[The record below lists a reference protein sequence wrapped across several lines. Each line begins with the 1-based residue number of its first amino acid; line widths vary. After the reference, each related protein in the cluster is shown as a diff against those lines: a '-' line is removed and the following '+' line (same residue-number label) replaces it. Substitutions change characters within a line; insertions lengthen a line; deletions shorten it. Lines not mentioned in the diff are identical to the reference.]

1 MSFLDEQVSFSEAPA
16 RSWSQYQLDVF
27 AAAQQTS
34 RNLIIQAVAGS
45 GKSTTLEELSKRV
58 GDSILLAF
66 NRSIAEDLKKRG
78 LNARTFNSLGW
89 WLWKQNRPE
98 AQMDT
103 KKPWKHLEALIGKGQ
118 LYWDHGSSIV
128 RLVSIAKSMAFG
140 LDGQSVWRSEF
151 EDLIENFQFDIEP
164 ELRQEC
170 AEKALQLFMRTF
182 EDLSCYDYDDQL
194 YIPVSEGWEFPRYA
208 TLCVDEFQD
217 LNPIQHLIVGIFAKR
232 GSRIIAVGDRH
243 QSIYAFR
250 GAVTDSMDLA
260 KARFDMLELPLSIS
274 YRCSQAVVAEAKL
287 LVPQIEHRSG
297 ASPGRLMRFDLD
309 EGPRHSGEWHE
320 DQMIVCRNNAPLFR
334 AILREVRAGR
344 RVRVLSNFLDQI
356 EKFVKKHS
364 KGITRIEDFR
374 HRLDEW
380 YAAETAEMDARNVPK
395 LSGKRAGLWDRYD
408 TFQAL
413 CDRCQT
419 VGNLLQTV
427 KDLAESTSGP
437 LFSTIHKAK
446 GLEADRVHLLGPD
459 LLPAFY
465 AVGEEALQQEM
476 NLKYVAITRAK
487 EEFAY
492 GGRILK

>member
-1 MSFLDEQVSFSEAPA
+1 MSFLDEQVSFIEAPA
-16 RSWSQYQLDVF
+16 RAWSKYQEDVF
-27 AAAQQTS
+27 AAAQTS
-34 RNLIIQAVAGS
+34 RRNLIIQAVAGS

-58 GDSILLAF
+58 GDAILLAF
-66 NRSIAEDLKKRG
+66 NRSNAEDLKKRG

-98 AQMDT
+98 ADMDS
-103 KKPWKHLEALIGKGQ
+103 KKPWKHLEKLIGKSQ
-118 LYWDHGSSIV
+118 MYWENGSSII
-128 RLVSIAKSMAFG
+128 RAVSIAKSMATG
-140 LDGQSVWRSEF
+140 LGEAPWASEF
-151 EDLIENFQFDIEP
+151 EDIIENFQLDIEV
-164 ELRQEC
+164 EQRQEC
-170 AEKALQLFMRTF
+170 AKLALDLFKRTIN
-182 EDLSCYDYDDQL
+182 DLTSYDYDDQV
-194 YIPVSEGWEFPRYA
+194 YIPVSENWEFPQYS

-217 LNPIQHLIVGIFAKR
+217 LNPLQHIVISIFARK
-232 GSRIIAVGDRH
+232 GSRIIAVGDRY

-260 KARFDMLELPLSIS
+260 KHRFDMLELPLSIS
-274 YRCSQAVVAEAKL
+274 YRCSHAVVEEAKL
-287 LVPQIEHRSG
+287 LVPQIEPRAD
-297 ASPGRLMRFDLD
+297 ASAGRLAHFDFD
-309 EGPRHSGEWHE
+309 ESPRHSGEWHPE
-320 DQMIVCRNNAPLFR
+320 QMIICRNNAPLFR
-334 AILREVRAGR
+334 TILKEIRAGR

-380 YAAETAEMDARNVPK
+380 YAAETAELDARNVPK

-408 TFQAL
+408 TYIAL

-419 VGNLLQTV
+419 AGNLLQTV

-446 GLEADRVHLLGPD
+446 GLEAERVHLLGPD

-465 AVGEEALQQEM
+465 AQGAEALQQEM

-492 GGRILK
+492 GERIMK